1 MKSLELQMRQ
11 MSALLEE
18 SNARAAANAM
28 SDSVSARQQRWS
40 GNLPTR
46 VRAAAVNGSD
56 DVGAAAVN
64 GCDDVEAQELYESSA
79 VAVSE
84 PSSAARQSTDSSD
97 EAAAPK
103 AAHSQ

>member
-1 MKSLELQMRQ
+1 MKLLELQMRQ

-18 SNARAAANAM
+18 SNARAAASAM

-40 GNLPTR
+40 GNIPTR

-56 DVGAAAVN
+56 DV
-64 GCDDVEAQELYESSA
+64 EARELYESSA

-84 PSSAARQSTDSSD
+84 SSSAARQSTDSSD

>member
-1 MKSLELQMRQ
+1 MKSLELQRRQ
-11 MSALLEE
+11 LSALLEE
-18 SNARAAANAM
+18 SNARAAASAM

-40 GNLPTR
+40 GNQPTR

-56 DVGAAAVN
+56 DV
-64 GCDDVEAQELYESSA
+64 EARELYESSA

-84 PSSAARQSTDSSD
+84 SSSAARQSTDSSD

>member
-56 DVGAAAVN
+56 DV
-64 GCDDVEAQELYESSA
+64 EAQELYESSA

>member
-18 SNARAAANAM
+18 SNARAAASAI
-28 SDSVSARQQRWS
+28 SDSAMQQRWS
-40 GNLPTR
+40 AHEPTR

-56 DVGAAAVN
+56 DV
-64 GCDDVEAQELYESSA
+64 EARELYESSA

-84 PSSAARQSTDSSD
+84 SSSAARQSTDSSD